1 MKLKFFISSLRVGI
15 SNILFTA
22 WEYTGVIIA
31 SSVIIF
37 ITFFILES
45 YYSVLLTYEEI
56 FAIAVV
62 FIAAET
68 FFDSFANKYSFNSFI
83 SSFLHATFFVIAVLP
98 VILISDHEQK
108 NYICAVLSGTCY
120 LYYLLLLP
128 LYKFIFNVRCMV
140 RNQYKSCGV
149 IVVLEE
155 NYSNIMSD
163 VLEQINNLYK
173 IKLIINYS
181 KEDISFRC
189 KSLRS
194 IQALEKYLVSMVGVF
209 NVNAVR
215 KIIYIAAE
223 PEIDSLKEL
232 VKISAQFNMHLFRSP
247 YLDGIIKENQSSSII
262 IPISSKDI
270 TDVSCVSTE
279 SRGFVLNNFMNKYV
293 WISYNGENII
303 KSLILE
309 ISKARVSFLSVFVTS
324 ENLAVE
330 VLHILSKFNNLP
342 YNIKLCSMYDAINL
356 EKKEKPD
363 IIIKVPVIKDRSL
376 SYDNLTYILLEN
388 SFNTIS
394 LIESSMRAGV
404 KDFFLLSDTSSTYC
418 SSWVGITQRIAEMYA
433 KLGEYRANCHVIRVP
448 FNNFFAE
455 IKTMEH
461 EILYNGFYN
470 DVLNKKVQIGTRVL
484 NSVIQAMQNSKQFQ
498 NSVMVVH
505 ESDEISLLDLYK
517 LLLNIYGLKFL
528 DNNSIINTE
537 VKQPEVYDFTPLK
550 IELEKTELDNIYVEN
565 LSKFYD
571 KNIFNSMIES
581 SKNMINT
588 DAMSSIVEVVVNTLG
603 KIT

>member
-22 WEYTGVIIA
+22 WEYTGAIIA
-31 SSVIIF
+31 SSIIIF
-37 ITFFILES
+37 ITFFILKS
-45 YYSVLLTYEEI
+45 NYSILLTGEEI
-56 FAIAVV
+56 FSIAVV

-68 FFDSFANKYSFNSFI
+68 FFDSFSNKYSFNNFI
-83 SSFLHATFFVIAVLP
+83 SSILHATFFVIAVLP
-98 VILISDHEQK
+98 VIFISDHEQK
-108 NYICAVLSGTCY
+108 NYICTILCGICY
-120 LYYLLLLP
+120 FYYILLLP

-155 NYSNIMSD
+155 NYTNIMSD
-163 VLEQINNLYK
+163 VLDQINNLYK
-173 IKLIINYS
+173 IKLIINCS
-181 KEDISFRC
+181 KESIPFRC

-194 IQALEKYLVSMVGVF
+194 IQSLEKYLLSMVGVF

-223 PEIDSLKEL
+223 PEISSLKEL

-247 YLDGIIKENQSSSII
+247 YLDGIIKENQSCSII

-279 SRGFVLNNFMNKYV
+279 SRGFILNNFMNKYV

-330 VLHILSKFNNLP
+330 VLHILSRFKNLP

-363 IIIKVPVIKDRSL
+363 IIIKVPVIKDKDL

-433 KLGEYRANCHVIRVP
+433 KLAEYRANCHVIRVP

-498 NSVMVVH
+498 NSIMVVH
-505 ESDEISLLDLYK
+505 ESDEISLSDLYK

-528 DNNSIINTE
+528 GTTDIMDNE
-537 VKQPEVYDFTPLK
+537 VKQPNVYDFTPLK
-550 IELEKTELDNIYVEN
+550 LELEKTELDNIYVEN
-565 LSKFYD
+565 LSRFYD

-581 SKNMINT
+581 SKNMINS